1 MKGVGW
7 RGAGN
12 SIERATPHLPR
23 STENPFFF
31 FFHLNFSPFPPY
43 PLSIYDRRISTANSH
58 ARNQPFIPPS
68 SPPPLFQGVWT
79 EEEGERLSDCRL
91 SVPKTFAHFQV
102 YRLKNVV
109 NCVGENQQHF
119 FLEDGESCAMK
130 LNWRGLGKRRRANCK
145 VSQGS
150 TK

>member
-1 MKGVGW
+1 MG
-7 RGAGN
+7 GAGN
-12 SIERATPHLPR
+12 SIERATPHL
-23 STENPFFF
+23 SQQKNPFFF
-31 FFHLNFSPFPPY
+31 FFHLNFSPVPPLY
-43 PLSIYDRRISTANSH
+43 MTGGYQQLIATRATNL
-58 ARNQPFIPPS
+58 S
-68 SPPPLFQGVWT
+68 SPPPLHPHFFKVSGA